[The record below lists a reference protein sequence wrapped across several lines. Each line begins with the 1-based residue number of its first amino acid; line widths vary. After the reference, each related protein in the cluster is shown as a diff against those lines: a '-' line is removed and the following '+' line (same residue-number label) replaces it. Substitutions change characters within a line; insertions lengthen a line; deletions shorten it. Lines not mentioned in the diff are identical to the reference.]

1 MSKCYHSLSYQ
12 PGLILGQNRL
22 ITTDNGRGSMMNI
35 CNLCLFPGQY
45 RCEGTECGDN
55 ESKGRYDGVC
65 DKDGCDYN
73 HWRQG
78 DREYFGVGSNF
89 AVDSSKKMTVVTQFI
104 TDDGTDTGELVEMRR
119 IYVQDGKVIKNSVTN
134 QPGNLHLILWSK
146 FLLLASYWKKNHCQ
160 YTLNAYF

>member
-1 MSKCYHSLSYQ
+1 MTYCLLS
-12 PGLILGQNRL
+12 
-22 ITTDNGRGSMMNI
+22 
-35 CNLCLFPGQY
+35 GQY

-55 ESKGRYDGVC
+55 DSDERYVNHDNDDEANDDDKRYDGVC

-89 AVDSSKKMTVVTQFI
+89 KVDSSKKMTVVTQFI

-119 IYVQDGKVIKNSVTN
+119 LYVQDGKVIENSVTN
-134 QPGNLHLILWSK
+134 QPGN
-146 FLLLASYWKKNHCQ
+146 
-160 YTLNAYF
+160 TLFSFVQRS

>member
-1 MSKCYHSLSYQ
+1 MTRIHVYYCLS
-12 PGLILGQNRL
+12 
-22 ITTDNGRGSMMNI
+22 
-35 CNLCLFPGQY
+35 GQY

-55 ESKGRYDGVC
+55 DSDERYDGVC

-119 IYVQDGKVIKNSVTN
+119 IYVQDGKVIENSVTN
-134 QPGNLHLILWSK
+134 QPGMEDWDSINDAMCAEQKVVFQDVDDHGRKGGLKAMGDSMDR
-146 FLLLASYWKKNHCQ
+146 
-160 YTLNAYF
+160 